1 MAILIGI
8 DEAGFGPLLGP
19 LVVSATAFRRPQD
32 RVGECLW
39 ATLAESCT
47 RSTARAGHR
56 LVVGDSKQV
65 YSSALGLAGLE
76 RAALTMLRT
85 ADRTPETWRGFVEA
99 VAPAMTPQLAR
110 YPWYAATDFPLPVD
124 AATGQVSLTANAI
137 ARALRMQESAFLGAF
152 AEPLLE
158 GDYNDL
164 VRRTGNKSTVLMNCV
179 MKLIHRA
186 TETWPDEPIFV
197 QVDRL
202 GGRSRYREALMTA
215 LPDWELSI
223 LEESDNC
230 SAYQLITG
238 RRACRIEFRVDG
250 DAESFPVALASMF
263 SKYLRELCMKSLN
276 DWWSGRVQGLSPT
289 AGYYTDARRWLGD
302 ADAAIRQ
309 LGVDPALLV
318 RER

>member
-19 LVVSATAFRRPQD
+19 LVVTAAVFRRPQHC
-32 RVGECLW
+32 VGECLW
-39 ATLAESCT
+39 GALRESCT
-47 RSTARAGHR
+47 RSPSRAGHK

-65 YSSALGLAGLE
+65 YNSALGLAGLE

-85 ADRTPETWRGFVEA
+85 ADQRPATWRAFVQT
-99 VAPAMTPQLAR
+99 VAPPMAERLGR
-110 YPWYAATDFPLPVD
+110 YPWYASTDFALPLDPN
-124 AATGQVSLTANAI
+124 TGNVVLRANAI
-137 ARALRMQESAFLGAF
+137 GRALREQESAFLGAF

-158 GDYNDL
+158 GEYNDL
-164 VRRTGNKSTVLMNCV
+164 VRRTENKSTVLMNCV
-179 MKLIHRA
+179 LRLVHRA
-186 TETWPDEPIFV
+186 AQRWRDEPLFV

-215 LPDWELSI
+215 MPGWDLSI
-223 LEESDNC
+223 LEETETC
-230 SAYQLITG
+230 SAYQLTIG

-250 DAESFPVALASMF
+250 DADHFPVALASMF

-276 DWWSGRVQGLSPT
+276 DWWGGRVAGLAPT
-289 AGYYTDARRWLGD
+289 AGYYTDARRWLID
-302 ADAAIRQ
+302 ADAAIRS
-309 LGVDPALLV
+309 LGVDPGLLV